1 MLWLWILLGVI
12 GFIVILF
19 FVTLFFIYHGS
30 FYTPIKG
37 QNEDMVF
44 TGVTEQYGN
53 IKEIKTMVQAC
64 LDMPFEPTSIT
75 SFDHKKLVARVYR
88 NPKSD
93 TVCIMCHGYRGTPCR
108 DFSGG
113 GVDMVNN
120 GFNVI
125 LISERGHYGSEG
137 HSITFG
143 VREKED
149 VKSWI
154 DYARKE
160 FGEDKRIV
168 LVGISMGA
176 ASVLMAS
183 DYLKEGDKVIA
194 DCPFTTPRE
203 VICST
208 IKNFLHMNP
217 TLLWPVA
224 NLSSIIYGHTNLAKE
239 DANVHVKKS
248 KAKILIIH
256 GEEDKL
262 IPYQFSKRIANEN
275 PDKVRY
281 ELFPKAEHGIS
292 YIIDKERYQRVVNEF
307 LNE

>member
-12 GFIVILF
+12 GFIIILF
-19 FVTLFFIYHGS
+19 FLALYAVFRGT

-44 TGVTEQYGN
+44 TPATEKYADMDVVKG
-53 IKEIKTMVQAC
+53 MVANC
-64 LDMPFEPTSIT
+64 LAMPYEDTYVT
-75 SFDHKKLVARVYR
+75 SFDNKKLKARVYR
-88 NPKSD
+88 NQKSD

-113 GVDMVNN
+113 AVDMVNS
-120 GFNVI
+120 GYNVI

-149 VKSWI
+149 CKSWI
-154 DYARKE
+154 NYARKE

-168 LVGISMGA
+168 LIGISMGGA
-176 ASVLMAS
+176 TVLMAS
-183 DYLKEGDKVIA
+183 DYLKEGDRVIA
-194 DCPFTTPRE
+194 DCPYTTPKE
-203 VICST
+203 IISNS
-208 IKNFLHMNP
+208 IKSLLHMNP
-217 TLLWPVA
+217 KIMWPVA
-224 NLSSIIYGHTNLAKE
+224 NLTSIIFGHTNLAKE
-239 DANVHVKKS
+239 DACEHVKNS
-248 KAKILIIH
+248 KAKIMIIH
-256 GEEDKL
+256 GEDDTL
-262 IPYQFSKRIANEN
+262 VPYQFSKRAQDLC

-292 YIIDKERYQRVVNEF
+292 YIVDKERYQRVVNEF
-307 LNE
+307 LKK